1 MLSVLLPRHCGRCCS
16 GARCVLRVLYVVVG
30 VAVAVVAAID
40 SHSRGLAHSSA
51 IQVGDEIVGIE
62 GAPLAPA
69 TVADSIRKIN
79 ADLYPAPLRLQ
90 FRTAR
95 QLS

>member
-1 MLSVLLPRHCGRCCS
+1 MINFDVLDSDPETVEKKLQGFV
-16 GARCVLRVLYVVVG
+16 AVA
-30 VAVAVVAAID
+30 AVAVVSAID

-51 IQVGDEIVGIE
+51 IRVGDEIVGIE
-62 GAPLAPA
+62 GSPLAPA
-69 TVADSIRKIN
+69 MVADSIRKIN

-95 QLS
+95 QLG